1 VAVQISPHIKR
12 WLTAVI
18 AIPLLLLIII
28 YGSDALFT
36 LLIGV
41 VILIG
46 VYEYNTMV
54 FDASSQREKWESL
67 VMAFLICLAVYMG
80 EPALVLAALTFSV
93 LTVLCLS
100 LWRVREQA
108 LDIAPVAKVI
118 LGLMYVPVMMSHFI
132 LIRRF
137 DNGIIWV
144 FFVLVLAFAGDTG
157 AFYVG
162 RTWGKRKLLPAV
174 SPGKTVE
181 GIFGLIGGAVLACV
195 VYQQLLLPE
204 ICVVHAAILGLVGS
218 ILGQL
223 GDLCES
229 LIKRASGVKDSG
241 VILPGHGG
249 ILDRLDSL
257 LFIAPFVYYYY
268 SFVMT

>member
-1 VAVQISPHIKR
+1 MKR
-12 WLTAVI
+12 WITGVI
-18 AIPLLLLIII
+18 AVPLLVLIII
-28 YGSDALFT
+28 YGSDALFAI
-36 LLIGV
+36 LIGAVMLIGV
-41 VILIG
+41 H
-46 VYEYNTMV
+46 EYNAMV
-54 FDASSQREKWESL
+54 FDASFKWEKWEGL
-67 VMAFLICLAVYMG
+67 AMAVLSFLAVYM
-80 EPALVLAALTFSV
+80 EDPSLVTAVLTFSV
-93 LTVLCLS
+93 LMVCCLY
-100 LWRVREQA
+100 LLRVREHV
-108 LDIAPVAKVI
+108 LDIAPVAKVVF
-118 LGLMYVPVMMSHFI
+118 GFMYVPLMMSHFI

-137 DNGIIWV
+137 NEGILWV

-181 GIFGLIGGAVLACV
+181 GILGLIGGAVFACV
-195 VYQQLLLPE
+195 LYQQLLLPD
-204 ICVVHAAILGLVGS
+204 ISVIHAVILGFVGS

-241 VILPGHGG
+241 ILLPGHGG

-268 SFVMT
+268 SFVIK